1 MKKAYFY
8 NFSEFTRSPT
18 RGRGLARTGRRG
30 RSPAPSRGRV
40 FGEEAFYDD
49 MNRMMGLEESDDEAD
64 DADDEMDDG
73 FGLSASMMTGEFYF
87 RDLFM
92 NGGTVLQPN

>member
-1 MKKAYFY
+1 
-8 NFSEFTRSPT
+8 
-18 RGRGLARTGRRG
+18 
-30 RSPAPSRGRV
+30 
-40 FGEEAFYDD
+40 